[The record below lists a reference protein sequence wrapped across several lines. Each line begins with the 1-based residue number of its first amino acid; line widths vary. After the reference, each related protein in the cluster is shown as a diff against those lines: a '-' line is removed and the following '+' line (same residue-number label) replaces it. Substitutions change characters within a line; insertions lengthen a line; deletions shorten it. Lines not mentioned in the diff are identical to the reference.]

1 MIDLRGYQPLTT
13 ESLISAHFLGDL
25 AELLNQAVVM
35 LSFEQTI
42 QTTLLASPSYSMEGI
57 QKIHKWSQP
66 VQPAVWAQDINSVSA
81 IERHE
86 ANKLAGVYLRVK
98 LLTFIR
104 VEEKKR
110 SFKMVVFWRKRPWP
124 PGWECG

>member
-1 MIDLRGYQPLTT
+1 
-13 ESLISAHFLGDL
+13 
-25 AELLNQAVVM
+25 M
-35 LSFEQTI
+35 LSFEETI

-104 VEEKKR
+104 AEEKGE
-110 SFKMVVFWRKRPWP
+110 F
-124 PGWECG
+124 